1 MSNFKW
7 IATLTVA
14 ILMITPLHVA
24 AGGPALSQAFF
35 LCNTLSAE
43 ADYSPE
49 SVKTLSKDLGFPFY
63 IYAFHVETA
72 GKGHRAYV
80 TSVDRDMSVKGL
92 REEITSKCK
101 EYTPS
106 VDALLQNEIND
117 WVKANENIYTQ
128 GSIFIVTPYSKQ
140 SEQLIRESK
149 IYNETYDKL
158 VLKVKDNWIVAYTTY
173 SHSFAKYLVLGLFSV
188 FVIVSV
194 LATLKYK
201 RKNKKG
207 Y

>member
-1 MSNFKW
+1 
-7 IATLTVA
+7 
-14 ILMITPLHVA
+14 MITPLHVD
-24 AGGPALSQAFF
+24 AGGPVSSQAFL

-72 GKGHRAYV
+72 GKGQRAYV
-80 TSVDRDMSVKGL
+80 TNIDRDMSVKGL

-106 VDALLQNEIND
+106 IDALLQNEISD
-117 WVKANENIYTQ
+117 WVKVNEDIYTQ
-128 GSIFIVTPYSKQ
+128 GSIFIFTPYSKQ

-149 IYNETYDKL
+149 IYNETYHKL
-158 VLKVKDNWIVAYTTY
+158 VLKIKYNWIVAYTTY
-173 SHSFAKYLVLGLFSV
+173 SRSFTKYLIVGLSTV
-188 FVIVSV
+188 FVMVSV
-194 LATLKYK
+194 LATFKYK
-201 RKNKKG
+201 RKNRKG